1 MPSGPSRGEPK
12 RVVELGY
19 RRAGT
24 AVETVQW
31 RGGRTHGGPARTG
44 GASPNANGADPKVD
58 PTLTGAWSFRR
69 RRLAPSVVAVG
80 PRSEDRFPLALSPAL
95 APASGSVRWWFGSED
110 PLLPSGGSE
119 TGSSV
124 GRSTVGA
131 AVPAEAEVPC
141 LASDR
146 SIRPMVTSL
155 SRSSRTTDLHRTE
168 VLNMTISKTAR
179 TVVAIPIWFE
189 IFRSFNPL
197 GLSVQRISPRLDDLK
212 VPLGPESRKA
222 ARPALST
229 VHAFGCGHGWITQR
243 LVDKC

>member
-95 APASGSVRWWFGSED
+95 APASGSVRWRFGSED
-110 PLLPSGGSE
+110 PRPPSGGSE
-119 TGSSV
+119 TRSSV
-124 GRSTVGA
+124 VVTRRWRRKPGRSLDALPVGRPGSPGRWWHCFR
-131 AVPAEAEVPC
+131 VLLE
-141 LASDR
+141 R
-146 SIRPMVTSL
+146 SICFEPKFSACRSRRPRGQLPPSRCEVKSL
-155 SRSSRTTDLHRTE
+155 D
-168 VLNMTISKTAR
+168 
-179 TVVAIPIWFE
+179 
-189 IFRSFNPL
+189 
-197 GLSVQRISPRLDDLK
+197 LSVR
-212 VPLGPESRKA
+212 
-222 ARPALST
+222 
-229 VHAFGCGHGWITQR
+229 
-243 LVDKC
+243 